1 LKQARISPKHNN
13 LAIYWCITFYVCDV
27 WFSTASN
34 LISNEIY
41 SNLETKQTMP
51 KQKKQTQSS
60 FDVLNGVMTVGLDI
74 GYGVVKVV
82 TDNNSFG
89 FPSVMGH
96 AREIKFQQEAIQQ
109 KYPGDQITDVDG
121 EWFVGDLALA
131 QLPPGELLRLRG
143 RTANEKRMG
152 NTFRLRLAKV
162 AIAKLVQGVWGRDVV
177 HLRLS
182 TGLPVDHMRD
192 ANELKEAL
200 LGQHLIETDVCEV
213 IANVTEVRVMPQPYG
228 TAYSAMLTSD
238 GNINV
243 HHTYMRT
250 GIVDVGTYTVDIA
263 LDDDGEFVD
272 SESGSVEGGVYTAQ
286 ERISTMLER
295 DYREK
300 MPYKIV
306 EQVLR
311 TGIFTASGT
320 PVDYSREVED
330 ALSPLRSATLGLM
343 SEKWQRGTT
352 VDVIYLSGGGA
363 ELVYEQVVEAYPQTK
378 LVPHAQMANARG
390 YLYYANFAQRED

>member
-1 LKQARISPKHNN
+1 MSKQTKKQQQN
-13 LAIYWCITFYVCDV
+13 L
-27 WFSTASN
+27 SN
-34 LISNEIY
+34 LIAGII
-41 SNLETKQTMP
+41 
-51 KQKKQTQSS
+51 
-60 FDVLNGVMTVGLDI
+60 TVGLDI

-82 TDNNSFG
+82 TNDGAFA

-96 AREIKFQQEAIQQ
+96 AREIKFQQETIQQ
-109 KYPGDQITDVDG
+109 KYPGDQITDDDG
-121 EWFVGDLALA
+121 EWFVGDLALV

-152 NTFRLRLAKV
+152 NTFRQRLAKV
-162 AIAKLVQGVWGRDVV
+162 AIGKLVQGVWGRDVV
-177 HLRLS
+177 HLRIS

-192 ANELKEAL
+192 AAELKEAL
-200 LGQHLIETDVCEV
+200 LGQHLIKTDSCEV
-213 IANVTEVRVMPQPYG
+213 IANVTDVIVMPQPYG
-228 TAYSAMLTSD
+228 SAYSQMLTPT
-238 GNINV
+238 GEINV
-243 HHTYMRT
+243 YHTYMRT

-286 ERISTMLER
+286 ERISAMLER

-300 MPYKIV
+300 MPYKII

-311 TGIFTASGT
+311 TGIFTANGK
-320 PVDYSREVED
+320 PIDYSDEVEE
-330 ALSPLRSATLGLM
+330 ALSPLRSATVNLM

-363 ELVYEQVVEAYPQTK
+363 ELVYEQIIEAYPQTK
-378 LVPHAQMANARG
+378 LVPEAQMANARG
-390 YLYYANFAQRED
+390 YLYYANFASREG

>member
-1 LKQARISPKHNN
+1 MSEK
-13 LAIYWCITFYVCDV
+13 
-27 WFSTASN
+27 
-34 LISNEIY
+34 
-41 SNLETKQTMP
+41 
-51 KQKKQTQSS
+51 
-60 FDVLNGVMTVGLDI
+60 
-74 GYGVVKVV
+74 
-82 TDNNSFG
+82 
-89 FPSVMGH
+89 
-96 AREIKFQQEAIQQ
+96 
-109 KYPGDQITDVDG
+109 
-121 EWFVGDLALA
+121 
-131 QLPPGELLRLRG
+131 G

-200 LGQHLIETDVCEV
+200 LGQHLVETDVCEV

-228 TAYSAMLTSD
+228 TAYSAMLTPD

-311 TGIFTASGT
+311 TGMFTASGK
-320 PVDYSREVED
+320 PIDYSHEVEE
-330 ALSPLRSATLGLM
+330 ALAPLRSATLGLM

-390 YLYYANFAQRED
+390 YLYYANFTARED